1 MEITTAI
8 GGASVRS
15 TRTRVSTLL
24 VAFALLAGS
33 LLLVQQR
40 AEAAPAAAAAAA
52 VVALP
57 GADAAQIGGDFGE
70 FFRSIVCPILLAVR
84 NAFADGP
91 FGGFVTQILNQF
103 LVAFGCAPSG

>member
-1 MEITTAI
+1 MDITTAI

-33 LLLVQQR
+33 LLLVQQK
-40 AEAAPAAAAAAA
+40 ADAAPAGAAA

-57 GADAAQIGGDFGE
+57 GAGAAQIGGDFGE
-70 FFRSIVCPILLAVR
+70 LFRSIVCPILLSVR